1 MQSPRQIELGGE
13 ARLALGQI
21 LAIMTDHAMSDGAP
35 RWDIERVLELEMRL
49 DVPSAVAS
57 AEELD
62 TISTVTIGID
72 DAALL
77 LDGMAF
83 TEVASAELPWIEMV
97 RWTSD
102 FITTELR
109 RHWSDDE
116 WRALAVFDPT

>member
-21 LAIMTDHAMSDGAP
+21 LAIMTDHAMSGGAA
-35 RWDIERVLELEMRL
+35 RWDLERVLELEHRL
-49 DVPSAVAS
+49 DVPSEVATD
-57 AEELD
+57 AELA
-62 TISTVTIGID
+62 SVRTVTIGID

-83 TEVASAELPWIEMV
+83 TEVASAELPWVEMV

-102 FITTELR
+102 FITAELR
-109 RHWSDDE
+109 QHWTDDE
-116 WRALAVFDPT
+116 WRALAGS